1 MSSISQISHENNP
14 TIKSILI
21 FLKRFSVI
29 SILKKSNFYK
39 VKGISVRDVLIYLIQ
54 LVYTGKTMN
63 MNYTIDSN
71 APNFKKD
78 VIYRFLNSTS
88 INWEKFLLLLSSAVI
103 GNTIEKLTSKK
114 RLNAIVIDDS
124 FYGRTRSKTVELLSN
139 VFDHASKGIKYK
151 RGFRMLTAGWT
162 DGNSF
167 IPLAFSL
174 QSSENKKSRYT
185 EMNPNLNKNS
195 NGYKRRKKAITKS
208 TDVMIDMLK
217 TIVKQGI
224 PAKHVLFDSWFAYPA
239 ILIKI
244 SVIKLHTIARVKK
257 TKNIKYIFEDELK
270 TLNQIYKSRRKR
282 PGRSK
287 YLLSVLV
294 KLKNSD
300 GDILDAKIVFIRDRN
315 NKKNWIAIISTDLDL
330 TEEEI
335 IAAYGKRWSI
345 EVFFKMCKSYLNLSK
360 EFQGISYDSMVSHTS
375 IVMVRY
381 MILSVENRENQDIR
395 SIGELFFRTC
405 DELQDITFSDSL
417 SIILEVLI
425 ETLQDILF
433 LTLNQINDL
442 LEIFISKLPK
452 YLIGKIS
459 NKKSLLI

>member
-1 MSSISQISHENNP
+1 MSSISQKSYKNNQ
-14 TIKSILI
+14 TMKSILI
-21 FLKRFSVI
+21 FINRFGVVN
-29 SILKKSNFYK
+29 ILKKSNFYK
-39 VKGISVRDVLIYLIQ
+39 TKGISIRDMLIYLIQ

-63 MNYTIDSN
+63 MNYTLDSN

-78 VIYRFLNSTS
+78 VIYRFLNSTH
-88 INWEKFLLLLSSAVI
+88 INWEKFLLLLSS
-103 GNTIEKLTSKK
+103 TIIRNSVEKLTSED

-139 VFDHASKGIKYK
+139 VFDHASKGTKYK

-174 QSSENKKSRYT
+174 QSSENKKNRYT

-217 TIVKQGI
+217 TIVKQGVS
-224 PAKHVLFDSWFAYPA
+224 AKHVLFDSWFAYPA
-239 ILIKI
+239 TIIKI
-244 SVIKLHTIARVKK
+244 SVIKLHTIARLKK

-270 TLNQIYKSRRKR
+270 TLNQIYKSKRKR

-294 KLKNSD
+294 KIKNPK
-300 GDILDAKIVFIRDRN
+300 GDILDAKIVFVRDRN
-315 NKKNWIAIISTDLDL
+315 NKKNWIAIISTDLKL
-330 TEEEI
+330 TAEDV
-335 IAAYGKRWSI
+335 IAMYGKRWSI

-381 MILSVENRENQDIR
+381 MILSVENRENKDIR
-395 SIGELFFRTC
+395 SIGELFFITC
-405 DELQDITFSDSL
+405 DELQDITFSESL
-417 SIILEVLI
+417 SIILEAFI
-425 ETLQDILF
+425 ETLQDMLF
-433 LTLNQINDL
+433 LTLIQLNDL
-442 LEIFISKLPK
+442 MEVFISKLPK
-452 YLIGKIS
+452 YLIGKLP
-459 NKKSLLI
+459 NTESLLV

>member
-1 MSSISQISHENNP
+1 MSSISQNSHKNNQ
-14 TIKSILI
+14 IMKSILI
-21 FLKRFSVI
+21 FIKRFGVVN
-29 SILKKSNFYK
+29 ILKKSNFYK
-39 VKGISVRDVLIYLIQ
+39 AKGISMRDMLIYLIQ

-78 VIYRFLNSTS
+78 VIYRFLNSTH
-88 INWEKFLLLLSSAVI
+88 INWEKFLLLLSS
-103 GNTIEKLTSKK
+103 TIIKNSIVKLTSED

-139 VFDHASKGIKYK
+139 VCDHASKGKKFK

-174 QSSENKKSRYT
+174 QSSRKKKNRYT

-208 TDVMIDMLK
+208 TDVMIDMLG
-217 TIVKQGI
+217 TIVKQGV

-239 ILIKI
+239 TIIKI
-244 SVIKLHTIARVKK
+244 SVIKLHTIARLKK
-257 TKNIKYIFEDELK
+257 TRNVKYIFEDELK
-270 TLNQIYKSRRKR
+270 TLNQIYKSKRKR

-294 KLKNSD
+294 KIKNPE
-300 GDILDAKIVFIRDRN
+300 GDILDAKIVFVRDRN
-315 NKKNWIAIISTDLDL
+315 NKKNWIAIISTELEL
-330 TEEEI
+330 TEEDVI
-335 IAAYGKRWSI
+335 VMYGKRCGI

-381 MILSVENRENQDIR
+381 MILSVENRENRDIR

-417 SIILEVLI
+417 SIILEAFI
-425 ETLQDILF
+425 ETLKDMLF

-442 LEIFISKLPK
+442 MEIFISKLPK
-452 YLIGKIS
+452 YLIGKLP
-459 NKKSLLI
+459 NTESLLV

>member
-1 MSSISQISHENNP
+1 MSSIPQHSCESNQ
-14 TIKSILI
+14 TIKSILFFI
-21 FLKRFSVI
+21 KRFKVI

-39 VKGISVRDVLIYLIQ
+39 EKGISIHDMLIYLIQ

-63 MNYTIDSN
+63 MNYTLDSN
-71 APNFKKD
+71 APKFKKD
-78 VIYRFLNSTS
+78 VIYRFLNSTH
-88 INWEKFLLLLSSAVI
+88 INWEKFLLLLSSIII
-103 GNTIEKLTSKK
+103 GKSLEKLTSED

-139 VFDHASKGIKYK
+139 VFDHASKGAKYK

-174 QSSENKKSRYT
+174 QSSANKKSRYT

-217 TIVKQGI
+217 TIVKQCI
-224 PAKHVLFDSWFAYPA
+224 PAEHVLFDSWFAYPA
-239 ILIKI
+239 TLIKI
-244 SVIKLHTIARVKK
+244 AGIKLYTVARLKK
-257 TKNIKYIFEDELK
+257 TKNIKYIFEGELK
-270 TLNQIYKSRRKR
+270 TLNQIYKSKRKR

-300 GDILDAKIVFIRDRN
+300 GDILDAKIVFVRDRN
-315 NKKNWIAIISTDLDL
+315 NKKNWIAIISTDLEL
-330 TEEEI
+330 TEEKV
-335 IAAYGKRWSI
+335 IALYGKRWSI
-345 EVFFKMCKSYLNLSK
+345 EVFFKMCKSYLKLSK
-360 EFQGISYDSMVSHTS
+360 EFQGISYDSMVAHTS
-375 IVMVRY
+375 IVMARY
-381 MILSVENRENQDIR
+381 MILSVENRENEDIR
-395 SIGELFFRTC
+395 SIGELFFVTC

-417 SIILEVLI
+417 SIILEALI
-425 ETLQDILF
+425 ETLTDMLF

-452 YLIGKIS
+452 YLIEKFSDGKSI
-459 NKKSLLI
+459 LV